1 VAGFDVREK
10 SVLLGFVEAVNLV
23 NENDGAMAGTRFV
36 LGDGHDF
43 LNFFD
48 AGQDRAEGN
57 EFGASQPGDQ
67 ASQSGLPAAGRAP
80 EEHGAKVVAFDL
92 NAERLARAEQF
103 FLADEF
109 VERARAHALG
119 KRLVRSGHVGFR
131 G

>member
-1 VAGFDVREK
+1 DLGARKQRRDDFKGRILGGRADEDNVAGFDVREK

-43 LNFFD
+43 LKFFD

-80 EEHGAKVVAFDL
+80 EEQGAKVVAF
-92 NAERLARAEQF
+92 
-103 FLADEF
+103 
-109 VERARAHALG
+109 G
-119 KRLVRSGHVGFR
+119 
-131 G
+131 